1 MKRKGLIS
9 ILLSL
14 IIVFLFSAC
23 NIQKEKD
30 ERRED
35 LLAIQGEGN
44 HYFID
49 QEGYIKDDKKVYFS
63 DLIMKKIED
72 DGIVYVP
79 DPGQFQSQIKRYDV
93 TVKLF
98 KEIVYFTMRY
108 HVSEDDKVA
117 DVIVGYIEIRSEKIV
132 YYNTQ
137 ITTKEYYGINLFPLM
152 ANDKYFLFKQPREFS
167 RKDVYYIIDK
177 SNNVLLEKVSD
188 ITPYKDGVEDDVT
201 LIQFNDK
208 TYEVQGNALC
218 CGEETLIIDYEYVL
232 KRSEIMAQID
242 VIMGVYKKT
251 VIERLIPYKNRLY
264 IVIESAYIGMPF
276 GTGELIPVVF
286 EYDFEKDSFD
296 YIGATDLT
304 WRAGGFYIFGII
316 PEN

>member
-30 ERRED
+30 KRKED

-137 ITTKEYYGINLFPLM
+137 ITTKEHYGINLFPLM

-188 ITPYKDGVEDDVT
+188 ITPYKDGTEDDVT

-218 CGEETLIIDYEYVL
+218 CGEETLVIDYEYVL
-232 KRSEIMAQID
+232 ERSEIMAQID

-251 VIERLIPYKNRLY
+251 VTERLIPYKNRLY
-264 IVIESAYIGMPF
+264 IVIESDYIGMPF

-286 EYDFEKDSFD
+286 EYNFEKDSFD

-304 WRAGGFYIFGII
+304 WRTGGFYIFGII